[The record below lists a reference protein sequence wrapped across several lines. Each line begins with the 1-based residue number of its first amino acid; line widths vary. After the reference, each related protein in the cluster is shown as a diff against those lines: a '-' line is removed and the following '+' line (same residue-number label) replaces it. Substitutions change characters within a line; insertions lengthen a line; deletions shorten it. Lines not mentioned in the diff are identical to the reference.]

1 MTLHYNAFLCI
12 LCTNS
17 SCNALLLCKGRFAPC
32 PDNVLGNCNND
43 IPTIKLRTMLMI
55 KKLYIALYS
64 AVNAVINA
72 GVLQK
77 KIKKRKQKERPPASP
92 G

>member
-1 MTLHYNAFLCI
+1 
-12 LCTNS
+12 
-17 SCNALLLCKGRFAPC
+17 
-32 PDNVLGNCNND
+32 
-43 IPTIKLRTMLMI
+43 MI

-64 AVNAVINA
+64 AVNAVINE

-77 KIKKRKQKERPPASP
+77 KIKIRKQKERPPASP